1 MGPSAFRKDD
11 ENVQDNWVKEESI
24 MSLVVHP
31 KLFVDQGYGL
41 NPKCVDGMALVLDD
55 LSTTL

>member
-1 MGPSAFRKDD
+1 MVGPSAFRKVD
-11 ENVQDNWVKEESI
+11 EKVKDN
-24 MSLVVHP
+24 VHP

-41 NPKCVDGMALVLDD
+41 NPKCVDGMASVLND